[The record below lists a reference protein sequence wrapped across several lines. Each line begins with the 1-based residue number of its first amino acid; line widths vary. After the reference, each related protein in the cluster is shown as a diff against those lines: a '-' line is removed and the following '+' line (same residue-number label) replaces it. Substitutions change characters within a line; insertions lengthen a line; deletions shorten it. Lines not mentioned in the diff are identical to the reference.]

1 MLIVA
6 GPASQELGRKLASI
20 TGRELCEL
28 EHKIFPDGESYIRFK
43 TKLEDKEL
51 VIVQGTHPPQDRHI
65 IQLMLLVDAARE
77 EGASKIKLVIPYM
90 AYARQ
95 DRKFLEGEAVS
106 IDTILKT
113 LKNLGTD
120 EIYTVNIHSL
130 PVVERSPIPIKN
142 IDASGLLASY
152 ILQVGVDNPLVV
164 SPGKKGELMAAE
176 VANVLETD
184 FATVTSRRDPV
195 TGEVT
200 VDIDANPRGR
210 DVVFVDDIIS
220 TGGTAV
226 KTVKKL
232 RELGAARVIVTCVH
246 GLFIGDADKK
256 IIEAGAAL
264 ILSTDTIP
272 NDYATATIAGLL
284 IPYIGL

>member
-1 MLIVA
+1 MIVA

-20 TGRELCEL
+20 TGRQLCEL
-28 EHKIFPDGESYIRFK
+28 EHKLFPDGESYLRFK
-43 TKLEDKEL
+43 TTLENEEL
-51 VIVQGTHPPQDRHI
+51 VIIQGTHPPQDRHL
-65 IQLMLLVDAARE
+65 IQLMLLVDAARM
-77 EGASKIKLVIPYM
+77 EGASKIRLVIPYL

-113 LKNLGTD
+113 LKNLGAD

-130 PVVERSPIPIKN
+130 PVVERSPVPIRN

-184 FATVTSRRDPV
+184 FAPVTSRRDPV
-195 TGEVT
+195 TGEVE
-200 VDIDANPRGR
+200 VEIDANPKGR

-232 RELGAARVIVTCVH
+232 RDLGARRIIVACIH
-246 GLFIGDADKK
+246 GLFIGEADKR
-256 IIEAGAAL
+256 IMEAGASL
-264 ILSTDTIP
+264 ILATDTVP
-272 NDYATATIAGLL
+272 NDYATATVAGLL
-284 IPYIGL
+284 IPHVGL